1 MALTEANKVKWEET
15 LRELELLGAEES
27 IEEHTAGD
35 YWPFTG
41 QVRGNY
47 FFTKDKMIF
56 VSGFGLENFVIP
68 YKNIKE
74 IKKCMISLFI
84 PTGIKITALDEEKGK
99 DKKYKCS
106 VMKRNNWIE
115 YLAQKSGVNCN

>member
-1 MALTEANKVKWEET
+1 MALKEADKAKWEET
-15 LRELELLGAEES
+15 LRELDLIGTEEK

-35 YWPFTG
+35 YWSFTG

-56 VSGFGLENFVIP
+56 ISGFGLENFVIP
-68 YKNIKE
+68 YKNIKA

-84 PTGIKITALDEEKGK
+84 PTGIKVTVFDEQKGK

-106 VMKRNNWIE
+106 VMKRNDWIE
-115 YLAQKSGVNCN
+115 YLSQKSGVIL

>member
-35 YWPFTG
+35 HWPFTG

-47 FFTKDKMIF
+47 FFTKEKMIF

-84 PTGIKITALDEEKGK
+84 PTGIKITIFDEEKGK

-106 VMKRNNWIE
+106 VMKRNNWID
-115 YLAQKSGVNCN
+115 YLSQKSGVTCN